1 MTEEVVD
8 WVKFGIHLGVQH
20 HILLIIEKGYGGKI
34 TDCKMKLL
42 QHWLDNDSVPSWEKV
57 ATALMKINR
66 GVLAVEGKCVSVHPI
81 LLRVCKSE
89 GEVISVGVHV

>member
-1 MTEEVVD
+1 MSYLLDLDRTTLQNLLNVTEEVVD

-20 HILLIIEKGYGGKI
+20 HILLIIEKGYGDKI

-57 ATALMKINR
+57 ATALMKIN
-66 GVLAVEGKCVSVHPI
+66 K
-81 LLRVCKSE
+81 
-89 GEVISVGVHV
+89 VGSSC